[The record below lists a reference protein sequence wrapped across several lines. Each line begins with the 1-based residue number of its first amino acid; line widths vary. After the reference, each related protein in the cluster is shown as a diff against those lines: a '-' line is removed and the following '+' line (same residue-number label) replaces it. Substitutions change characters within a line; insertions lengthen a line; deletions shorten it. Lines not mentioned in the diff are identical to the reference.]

1 MSFFKLF
8 EKYFVIVFLLA
19 IVIGFYFPKLGAFSF
34 ITPFMFALAIFLASL
49 KVDFKLFIKHLKDY
63 KYFVK
68 KFFIIK
74 IIAPLLVF
82 FITSLVAPQFAL
94 AGLLIIALPSG
105 MSNIIFSDIFKGNN
119 ALTLLFTV
127 STHLLSP
134 IMIPL
139 LVFLVSFQTIGFDYI
154 GMFFSLAEIV
164 LAPVILAYLVKKK
177 FEAGVGKFEGHLSG
191 INILLIAG
199 IVVIII
205 AQNSGKL
212 TDFYSFLWQLGY
224 AAIIFFALSLF
235 GFFVAGK
242 ESREN
247 KIAISLSTYHTNTIL
262 GLFIASTYFS
272 LEVVSVIIAAE
283 FVITGYQ
290 AVYKMLLDKNILK

>member
-1 MSFFKLF
+1 M
-8 EKYFVIVFLLA
+8 LA
-19 IVIGFYFPKLGAFSF
+19 IAIGFSFPKLGAFSF

-49 KVDFKLFIKHLKDY
+49 KVDFRLFIKHLKDY

-134 IMIPL
+134 IMIPF

-154 GMFFSLAEIV
+154 GMFFSLTGIV

-177 FEAGVGKFEGHLSG
+177 FEANVGKFAGHLSG

-224 AAIIFFALSLF
+224 AAIVYFILSLF
-235 GFFVAGK
+235 GFFVARK

-283 FVITGYQ
+283 FVADGYQ